1 MAVATLK
8 KVLEREYVSFFQPMQ
23 TEYYADDVTFTDP
36 LTSLSG
42 VTSYQQNVDMLASR
56 TLLGKVLFKDAS
68 IVLHSV
74 TGGTVT
80 GGADPDPDQQQQQ
93 PKKTT
98 IAQIQTRWT
107 LRMCLK
113 VLPWQPTARFT
124 GVSLYDVQP
133 GGSEGVIITGQT
145 DYWDSINMVQD
156 DDDDDQ
162 DTGRRRAAGTYQ
174 KVDKVLALQDFLQQL
189 QSENGQAQAAGPEV
203 PYSLLRRGKGYEI
216 RRYPSYH
223 LATIQYDRRDE
234 GYDLLATITKG
245 IQPLAPAI
253 MEVPTEAE
261 NKTTTTPKRM
271 SWPISYAAPG
281 QSVPPPVPDQIV
293 EKLQDPL
300 WGNGC
305 TVTTRPST
313 VVAVGSFSDASVAP
327 VVNKADTALRH
338 ACTRDG
344 ITIPATSAS
353 SVKFAQYDAIFS
365 LGKRRG
371 EVWIDLEEGGHPY

>member
-1 MAVATLK
+1 
-8 KVLEREYVSFFQPMQ
+8 MQ

-42 VTSYQQNVDMLASR
+42 VTSYQKNVDMLASR

-80 GGADPDPDQQQQQ
+80 EVTTADPDQPQQ
-93 PKKTT
+93 PNKTT

-145 DYWDSINMVQD
+145 DYWDSINMQD
-156 DDDDDQ
+156 DDDDKE
-162 DTGRRRAAGTYQ
+162 TGRRPGTYL

-189 QSENGQAQAAGPEV
+189 QSENGNAQAAGPEV

-223 LATIQYDRRDE
+223 LATINYDRRDE

-253 MEVPTEAE
+253 MEVPTEMDE
-261 NKTTTTPKRM
+261 TTTTTTPKRM

-281 QSVPPPVPDQIV
+281 NNAPPPVPDRIV

-327 VVNKADTALRH
+327 VVKKADTALRH

-371 EVWIDLEEGGHPY
+371 EVWIDLEDGGHPW